1 LKIERKI
8 VKIEKKIARLIGLW
22 MVLLSPFT
30 FHLSPLSAQN
40 MTSSPYSRY
49 AYGDLNENVPTAY
62 RAMGGVGIGMRSNR
76 AINSAQPASFTACD
90 SLTFMFDLAASVNW
104 SRYRDAGGMK
114 NKANGNLEYVTMQFP
129 LYKRWVAMS
138 LGLQPYSSVGYN
150 IQLRDSTA
158 GGDYDYTLAY
168 VGEGN
173 ISQVYGGLSVN
184 VCNWLALGANVYY
197 MWGDL
202 ERARSVVFD
211 DATINTTIQYEMLHV
226 SNVRLRYGAQ
236 FFHTFG
242 DHSFNLGAI
251 YENRMKLHSDLLQLD
266 TDTLSLSNTGWE
278 LPMVWGVG
286 ASYTWDNRLTVAFDF
301 ERQCM
306 AAALYNG
313 APGSA
318 SGLQD
323 RNRYAFGAEY
333 RHNPQGRKYVER
345 VMWRAGV
352 NVQDEYLASIGA
364 KRVTA
369 SLGVGFPLYTIGT
382 VINTTLEYTHRGNAA
397 GLEDNSLRL
406 TIGASIAENWFFKRR
421 L

>member
-1 LKIERKI
+1 
-8 VKIEKKIARLIGLW
+8 VKIEKKIVRLIGLW

-323 RNRYAFGAEY
+323 RHRYAFGAEY